1 MHIELH
7 HGAGSREMWELL
19 NKLLISKVPR
29 DLMKTPGGYGID
41 VLDDGA
47 AVRVG
52 EHYVVLTVD
61 TYTVNPIFFEGGNI
75 GRLAVSGTLNDVVM
89 MGARPIAFMDTI
101 VVEEGFEIPLLEE
114 IVESMTSSLKEEG
127 VPLVGGDFKVMPRGS
142 IDKITITGVGIGL
155 AKKPIIDV
163 NIESGDV
170 IIVTAPIAEH
180 GAVILAHQLGLSKEI
195 KGLKSDL
202 RPLTKTVLPV
212 IERYVDG
219 VHAARDPT
227 RGGLAAILNEW
238 AELTG
243 LTIII
248 DRSRIPIRSEVRDFL
263 EAMGIDPLNVASEGV
278 AVLAIKRSMAEE
290 VLSDLRRAG
299 EVHAA
304 MIGEVVK
311 SSNPIIRGRVI
322 ALTEVGGKTIVE
334 AKSINLPRIC

>member
-1 MHIELH
+1 MRIELH

-19 NKLLISKVPR
+19 NKLVISKVPK

-47 AVRVG
+47 AIRIG

-114 IVESMTSSLKEEG
+114 IVESMTDLLREEG

-142 IDKITITGVGIGL
+142 IDKVTITGVGIGL
-155 AKKPIIDV
+155 AKKPIVDV
-163 NIESGDV
+163 NIEPGDI

-238 AELTG
+238 AESTG
-243 LTIII
+243 LTIVI
-248 DRSRIPIRSEVRDFL
+248 DRSRVPVRSEVRDFL

-278 AVLAIKRSMAEE
+278 AVLAIKRSIAEE
-290 VLSDLRRAG
+290 VLNDLRKVG

-311 SSNPIIRGRVI
+311 PSSPIIRGRVV

>member
-1 MHIELH
+1 MRIELH

-19 NKLLISKVPR
+19 NKLVISKVPK

-47 AVRVG
+47 AIRIG

-114 IVESMTSSLKEEG
+114 IVESMTDLLREEG

-142 IDKITITGVGIGL
+142 IDKVTITGVGIGL
-155 AKKPIIDV
+155 AKKPIVDV
-163 NIESGDV
+163 NIEPGDI

-202 RPLTKTVLPV
+202 RPLTRTVLPV

-238 AELTG
+238 AESTG
-243 LTIII
+243 LTIVI
-248 DRSRIPIRSEVRDFL
+248 DRSRVPVRSEVRDFL

-278 AVLAIKRSMAEE
+278 AVLAIKRSIAEE
-290 VLSDLRRAG
+290 VLNDLRKVG

-311 SSNPIIRGRVI
+311 PSNPIIKGRVV

>member
-19 NKLLISKVPR
+19 NKLIVSKVPR

-41 VLDDGA
+41 ALDDGA
-47 AVRVG
+47 VVKVG

-61 TYTVNPIFFEGGNI
+61 TYTVNPIFFEGGDI
-75 GRLAVSGTLNDVVM
+75 GKLAVSGTLNDVVM

-114 IVESMTSSLKEEG
+114 IVESMTTLLKEEG
-127 VPLVGGDFKVMPRGS
+127 VPLIGGDFKVMPRGS

-155 AKKPIIDV
+155 TKKPVIDV
-163 NIESGDV
+163 NIEPGDV

-195 KGLKSDL
+195 MGLKSDL
-202 RPLTKTVLPV
+202 RPLTRTILPV
-212 IERYVDG
+212 IERYVNG

-227 RGGLAAILNEW
+227 RGGLAAILSEW
-238 AELTG
+238 AESTR
-243 LTIII
+243 LTILI
-248 DRSRIPIRSEVRDFL
+248 DRSRVPMRSEVRDFL

-278 AVLAIKRSMAEE
+278 AVLAVERSIAEE
-290 VLSDLRRAG
+290 VLNDLRRFG
-299 EVHAA
+299 EVHAS

-311 SSNPIIRGRVI
+311 PSNPIVRGKVV
-322 ALTEVGGKTIVE
+322 ALTEVGGRTIVE